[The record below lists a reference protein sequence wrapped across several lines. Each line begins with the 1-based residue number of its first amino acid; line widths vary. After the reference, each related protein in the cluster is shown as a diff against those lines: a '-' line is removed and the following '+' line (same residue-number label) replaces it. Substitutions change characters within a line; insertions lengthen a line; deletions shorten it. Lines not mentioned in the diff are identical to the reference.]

1 MRVSIFTN
9 AEIILADRTL
19 RGTVQVRDG
28 LITAIDPGRSRA
40 AGAVDC
46 GGDLLMPGLVEL
58 HTDNMERRIM
68 PRPSTFWPIDAA
80 VLDHDREIAAAGIT
94 TVFDALTLGY
104 AEGGEMRGKL
114 IQEFMPALD
123 RHLAAG
129 ALKADHLVH
138 LRCEVSSENVLRQLD
153 ALIDHPRVRLISV
166 MDHTPGQRQ
175 FVDFAKFKSYY
186 MGKWGM
192 QEHEFDAFA
201 EKRMET
207 SRRYSDSNR
216 RATVARARARGIKV
230 ASHDDATLAQVEE
243 AKQDLI
249 AIAEFPTTLEAAAA
263 CHAAGMAV
271 LMGGPNIVRGG
282 SHSGNVAA
290 KDLAL
295 RGQLDIVSSD
305 YVPSSLLYGALLLES
320 QIDGMTLAQAIA
332 TVTLNPARAVG
343 LDDRGEIALGKRADL
358 IRVDRAGRVPVIKD
372 VWRGG
377 RKIA

>member
-1 MRVSIFTN
+1 MQEAIFTN
-9 AEIILADRTL
+9 AEIVLADRTL
-19 RGTVQVRDG
+19 RGSVHVRDG
-28 LITAIDPGRSRA
+28 LIAAIDAGASRA
-40 AGAVDC
+40 AGAIDC
-46 GGDLLMPGLVEL
+46 GGDLLMPGLIEL

-68 PRPSTFWPIDAA
+68 PRPGTFWPVDAA

-94 TVFDALTLGY
+94 TVFDALCLGY

-114 IQEFMPALD
+114 IEEFMPALD

-129 ALKADHLVH
+129 ALKVEHLVH
-138 LRCEVSSENVLRQLD
+138 LRCEVSSENLLRQVD
-153 ALIDHPRVRLISV
+153 TLIDHPCVRLISV

-192 QEHEFDAFA
+192 KEHEFDAFA

-216 RATVARARARGIKV
+216 RATVARAGARGIKV
-230 ASHDDATLAQVEE
+230 ASHDDATLAHVAE
-243 AKQDLI
+243 AKQDRI

-263 CHAAGMAV
+263 CHEAGMAV

-320 QIDGMTLAQAIA
+320 QIASMTLAQAIA
-332 TVTLNPARAVG
+332 TVTHNPARAVG
-343 LDDRGEIALGKRADL
+343 LDDRGEIAPGKRADL
-358 IRVDRAGRVPVIKD
+358 IRVNRAGTVPVIKD

-377 RKIA
+377 GKIA